1 MVRYHDGVVLST
13 DATLNELTASGIGI
27 VAGVYRALALTPD
40 TSSHHD
46 YQATAP
52 LNQPRDLPTLKSSGT
67 GTERAGST
75 G

>member
-1 MVRYHDGVVLST
+1 MRYHDGVALST

-52 LNQPRDLPTLKSSGT
+52 
-67 GTERAGST
+67 
-75 G
+75 